1 MAVCVFERLGLV
13 GGEGSTLE
21 KHSINYHSL
30 SAIVCLFCVYL
41 RVFVCVCMYLCV
53 FVCVCMYLYY
63 AHCKSEESGVGIH
76 EWQRHEPPNVS
87 PDIR

>member
-1 MAVCVFERLGLV
+1 MCICVAVCVFERLGLV

-41 RVFVCVCMYLCV
+41 RVFVCVCV
-53 FVCVCMYLYY
+53 FGAL
-63 AHCKSEESGVGIH
+63 GLVGG
-76 EWQRHEPPNVS
+76 EGEGAT
-87 PDIR
+87 

>member
-1 MAVCVFERLGLV
+1 MCICVAVCVFERLGLV

-41 RVFVCVCMYLCV
+41 RVFVCVC
-53 FVCVCMYLYY
+53 VCVCVFGAL
-63 AHCKSEESGVGIH
+63 GLVGG
-76 EWQRHEPPNVS
+76 EGEGAT
-87 PDIR
+87 